1 MSDDSSNK
9 SGGVTTLG
17 LLLVLFVGLK
27 LTNFINWSWF
37 WVLAPV
43 WGPLAL
49 FVIIV
54 LMYVTY
60 MLIKGDK

>member
-37 WVLAPV
+37 WVLTPL
-43 WGPLAL
+43 WGPFAL
-49 FVIIV
+49 VLVIV
-54 LMYVTY
+54 LMYWTY
-60 MLIKGDK
+60 LLIKGDK